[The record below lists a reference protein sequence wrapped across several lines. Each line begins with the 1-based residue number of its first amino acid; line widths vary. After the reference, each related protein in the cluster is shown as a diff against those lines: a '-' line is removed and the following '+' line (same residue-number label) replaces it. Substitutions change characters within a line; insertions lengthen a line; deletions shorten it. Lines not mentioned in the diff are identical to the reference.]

1 MDEKPRPRSAAER
14 IRTLAQAALTADET
28 VDQMDHILDD
38 LEVNLAGLNKAVGT
52 MEDSLEYFNATLH
65 RLNESLGQ
73 LEGMMGRVMRL
84 VDLAE
89 SAMAPVKSSV
99 TEAATVRSPSARLSI
114 SSSKR
119 MIAFWLR
126 SFFSAVSRS

>member
-1 MDEKPRPRSAAER
+1 MDDKTRPRSAAER

-38 LEVNLAGLNKAVGT
+38 LEVNLVGLNKAVGT
-52 MEDSLEYFNATLH
+52 MEDSLEYFNTTLH

-89 SAMAPVKSSV
+89 SAMAPV
-99 TEAATVRSPSARLSI
+99 AATE
-114 SSSKR
+114 
-119 MIAFWLR
+119 
-126 SFFSAVSRS
+126 SAVRGVLNVIRRK

>member
-89 SAMAPVKSSV
+89 SAMAPV
-99 TEAATVRSPSARLSI
+99 AATE
-114 SSSKR
+114 
-119 MIAFWLR
+119 
-126 SFFSAVSRS
+126 SAVRGVFNAIRRK

>member
-38 LEVNLAGLNKAVGT
+38 LEVNLVGLNKAVGT
-52 MEDSLEYFNATLH
+52 MEDSLEYFNKTLH
-65 RLNESLGQ
+65 RLNDSLGQ
-73 LEGMMGRVMRL
+73 LEGMMGRVMKL

-89 SAMAPVKSSV
+89 AAMAPV
-99 TEAATVRSPSARLSI
+99 AATE
-114 SSSKR
+114 
-119 MIAFWLR
+119 
-126 SFFSAVSRS
+126 SAVRGVLNVIRRK

>member
-52 MEDSLEYFNATLH
+52 MEESLDYFNNTLH

-73 LEGMMGRVMRL
+73 LEGMMGRVMKL

-89 SAMAPVKSSV
+89 TAMAPV
-99 TEAATVRSPSARLSI
+99 AATE
-114 SSSKR
+114 
-119 MIAFWLR
+119 
-126 SFFSAVSRS
+126 SAVRGVLNVIRRK

>member
-52 MEDSLEYFNATLH
+52 MEDSLEHFNATLH

-89 SAMAPVKSSV
+89 SAMAPV
-99 TEAATVRSPSARLSI
+99 AATE
-114 SSSKR
+114 
-119 MIAFWLR
+119 
-126 SFFSAVSRS
+126 SAVRGVFNAIRRK